1 MAKFDV
7 ESAYRY
13 VPVHPSDHYL
23 LEMKWRNQH
32 YIDLAPPFGLRSTRC
47 IFNSIADMVE
57 WILVHLYH
65 ILPALLHC
73 LDDLIAGFATMHA
86 ELEYCTSSL
95 QMARPAPP
103 SREVWGP
110 CNSACSIGN

>member
-32 YIDLAPPFGLRSTRC
+32 YIDLAPPFGC
-47 IFNSIADMVE
+47 VV
-57 WILVHLYH
+57 LVAFL
-65 ILPALLHC
+65 IQLL
-73 LDDLIAGFATMHA
+73 T
-86 ELEYCTSSL
+86 
-95 QMARPAPP
+95 
-103 SREVWGP
+103 W
-110 CNSACSIGN
+110 